1 MTATRQKRA
10 TLGGRAGP
18 WAVGLLVAAL
28 CALLLWF
35 GLGQEPDGT
44 DMVDATAPAAGG
56 DMIPPIDEG
65 ADHSVPALP
74 DHTTTDVIP
83 PEEP

>member
-1 MTATRQKRA
+1 LILYRRV
-10 TLGGRAGP
+10 GR

-35 GLGQEPDGT
+35 AMPWSPD
-44 DMVDATAPAAGG
+44 DADLVAATVPAAGG
-56 DMIPPIDEG
+56 DMAPAVDDDSAEPPPPPP
-65 ADHSVPALP
+65 S
-74 DHTTTDVIP
+74 DHTATDVIP

>member
-18 WAVGLLVAAL
+18 WAFGLLIVVL
-28 CALLLWF
+28 GALLLWF
-35 GLGQEPDGT
+35 GLRREPDET
-44 DMVDATAPAAGG
+44 DVVDATAPAAGG
-56 DMIPPIDEG
+56 DMIPPIDDG
-65 ADHSVPALP
+65 VDHAVPALP

-83 PEEP
+83 PGEP